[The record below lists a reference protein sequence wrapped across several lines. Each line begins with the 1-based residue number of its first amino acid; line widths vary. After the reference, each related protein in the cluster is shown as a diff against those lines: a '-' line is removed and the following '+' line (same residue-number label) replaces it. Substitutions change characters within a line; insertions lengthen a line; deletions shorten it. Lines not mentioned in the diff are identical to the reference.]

1 MRNVWE
7 ILKELG
13 ALFVAG
19 TVACV
24 GYGLLAFADTA
35 LDMGSLR
42 GFALAAAA
50 GIVGYLIYRLGARMW
65 SK

>member
-1 MRNVWE
+1 MRNILE

-19 TVACV
+19 AVACV
-24 GYGLLAFADTA
+24 GYGLLALADTA
-35 LDMGSLR
+35 LDVGSLR

-50 GIVGYLIYRLGARMW
+50 GVVGYLMYRLGARMW

>member
-1 MRNVWE
+1 MRNLWE

-13 ALFVAG
+13 KLFVAG
-19 TVACV
+19 AVACV

-35 LDMGSLR
+35 LDIGSLR

-50 GIVGYLIYRLGARMW
+50 GVVGYLIYRLGARMW
-65 SK
+65 GK